1 MRVSSLVAVLAA
13 TSLIAMPAL
22 AASAGNPALGLS
34 LAGGAR
40 AGTSTGKHNSKLGGT
55 SLLLV
60 GLGAA
65 AVIGGAVALGS
76 GHHHH
81 DNMPA
86 SS

>member
-1 MRVSSLVAVLAA
+1 MRVSSLIAVIAA
-13 TSLIAMPAL
+13 TSLVVMPAF
-22 AASAGNPALGLS
+22 AASAGNPAAGLS
-34 LAGGAR
+34 LAGGVR
-40 AGTSTGKHNSKLGGT
+40 AGSSTDKRSSKVGGS
-55 SLLLV
+55 SLLLI